1 MEIEMG
7 DIACS
12 TGNTEFQII
21 AGGRKYRF
29 ILPNELIFPYIEEDQ
44 KIDCPQ
50 FVIESQEIFEE
61 LAEEIISRGGEGPFI
76 IDRDLLTT
84 YFQ

>member
-7 DIACS
+7 EISCS
-12 TGNTEFQII
+12 NEVTQFVVDADGKPYT
-21 AGGRKYRF
+21 F
-29 ILPNELIFPYIEEDQ
+29 IVPNELIYPYLAEDQ

-50 FVIESQEIFEE
+50 FIHESQEIFEE
-61 LAEEIISRGGEGPFI
+61 LATDVISRGGDGPFI

>member
-7 DIACS
+7 DIACNA
-12 TGNTEFQII
+12 GNTEFQIFS
-21 AGGRKYRF
+21 GGRTYRF
-29 ILPNELIFPYIEEDQ
+29 IIPNELIYPYIEEGQ
-44 KIDCPQ
+44 KVDCPQ
-50 FVIESQEIFEE
+50 FVIECQEIFEE
-61 LAEEIISRGGEGPFI
+61 LAEDLISEGGDGPFI